1 MRRLAS
7 RAPLFTDA
15 PTQNHSAFIQLSFLI
30 EKVWTMLDFQKEEV
44 CLVAGVGGW
53 GGGCAELK
61 VAKQNQVHGKKAES
75 STKYRLMST
84 PHFNRF

>member
-44 CLVAGVGGW
+44 CLAAGGG

-61 VAKQNQVHGKKAES
+61 VAKQNQGHGKKAES

-84 PHFNRF
+84 PHFNRC

>member
-30 EKVWTMLDFQKEEV
+30 EKVWTMLDFQKEEL
-44 CLVAGVGGW
+44 CLWRGVRG
-53 GGGCAELK
+53 AELK
-61 VAKQNQVHGKKAES
+61 VAKQNQVHGKKTES
-75 STKYRLMST
+75 AIKYPLMST